1 MWFFRLAGERK
12 ASFDVQ
18 LKLPNMVICLINGNS
33 RLIRFKLVLKVF
45 LKVFKCKLAKGR
57 YYG

>member
-12 ASFDVQ
+12 ANFDVQ
-18 LKLPNMVICLINGNS
+18 LKLPNMVICLINVNS

-45 LKVFKCKLAKGR
+45 
-57 YYG
+57 